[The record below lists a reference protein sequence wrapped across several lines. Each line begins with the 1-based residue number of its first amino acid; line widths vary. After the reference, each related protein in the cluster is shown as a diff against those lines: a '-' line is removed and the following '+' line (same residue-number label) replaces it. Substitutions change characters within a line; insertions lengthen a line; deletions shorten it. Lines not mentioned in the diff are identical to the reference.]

1 VGSIG
6 FEPSACEPI
15 DPWPRDISSYPNRDR
30 LTQDLARLYRYMK
43 TPIEKPHYTRVEKL
57 PFIPIGVIDY
67 KWEYESLFC
76 NYRLGNRK

>member
-1 VGSIG
+1 M
-6 FEPSACEPI
+6 
-15 DPWPRDISSYPNRDR
+15 
-30 LTQDLARLYRYMK
+30 TQDLARLYRYMK

-76 NYRLGNRK
+76 NYRLRNRK